1 MSSIVRFDCYE
12 VDLASG
18 QLFKRGLR
26 IPLREKSIAL
36 LTALLEHPGE
46 LVTRE
51 ELRHRLWHDDVFVD
65 FDNNLNTVL
74 GRLREALNDSAEH
87 PRFVETLPKRG
98 YRFIAEVHSLSSI
111 STAATTNISRLL
123 ILPFVNLSGDPGDDY
138 FSDAMTDEIITAI
151 AAVSPKHLGVIA
163 RTTAMRFKG
172 SRKNVGQIGHEVAVD
187 YVLEGAV
194 RRTERQVGINVQLIK
209 VRDQTHVFA
218 KKYLADAE
226 DIFRMQDIIAQEV
239 AAEVATPR
247 ANEASSASRL
257 ERASR
262 RPTQNL
268 AAYDLYLRGRFQ
280 LYKFSAE
287 GFKQAKQYLENA
299 LERDPEFALACDA
312 LAELYWYLGFFGYL
326 PPKETCSRGL
336 FYTVRALEID
346 NSLADTHAL
355 LGMYRKQVDYDW
367 PEVRREMSRAL
378 ELNPTSPVVR
388 LRYAMG
394 ELMPFGRL
402 EEAITQ
408 IKMALESDPLS
419 MIIRS
424 WLGVMLWFDRQYE
437 QAIEEARRLIELDT
451 NYDVG
456 YLIVGQ
462 ACCMQH
468 AFDNAIVALRKASE
482 LSGNSPMVRGWLGLA
497 LAQGGNTAEA
507 RNLLQNL
514 SAVAGRAYVPS
525 SSFAW
530 IYFGLGELDEAFLWM
545 DRAIEARDPMMT
557 PIKSYPFLDPIRNDP
572 RFATLLRKMNLDV

>member
-12 VDLASG
+12 VDVASG

-36 LTALLEHPGE
+36 LTALLEHPRE

-74 GRLREALNDSAEH
+74 GRLREALSDSAEH

-98 YRFIAEVHSLSSI
+98 YRFIAEVHSLP
-111 STAATTNISRLL
+111 STSAAPTTNIPRLL
-123 ILPFVNLSGDPGDDY
+123 VLPFVNLSGDPGDDY

-194 RRTERQVGINVQLIK
+194 RRTERQLGINIQLIK
-209 VRDQTHVFA
+209 VSDQTHVFA
-218 KKYLADAE
+218 KKYLADAD

-239 AAEVATPR
+239 AAETATPR
-247 ANEASSASRL
+247 ADESSSASRI

-262 RPTQNL
+262 KPTQNL

-280 LYKFSAE
+280 LYKLSAE

-326 PPKETCSRGL
+326 PPKGTCSRGL
-336 FYTVRALEID
+336 FYAVRALEID
-346 NSLADTHAL
+346 SSLADTHAL

-451 NYDVG
+451 NYEVG

-462 ACCMQH
+462 ARCMQH
-468 AFDNAIVALRKASE
+468 AFDEAVVVLRKASE

-497 LAQGGNTAEA
+497 LAQGGNVTEA
-507 RNLLQNL
+507 RNLLQDL
-514 SAVAGRAYVPS
+514 SAVAGRAYVPP

-530 IYFGLGELDEAFLWM
+530 IYFGLGELDGAFFWL

-557 PIKSYPFLDPIRNDP
+557 PIKSYSFLDPVRNDL